1 MHFPPSIKNGRGG
14 WPSTEALVFIPI
26 QSPFFNIG
34 VFIDTMGRFAL
45 CRGTDFPF
53 QKIAFSVSENLQFR
67 FNMVE
72 KWKFRFPIE
81 IVHTKY
87 WKFRLHRDV
96 CYKYIRGSAEEL
108 HGNIFI

>member
-1 MHFPPSIKNGRGG
+1 MWQIHIYTAAVSAMHR
-14 WPSTEALVFIPI
+14 
-26 QSPFFNIG
+26 
-34 VFIDTMGRFAL
+34 RYY
-45 CRGTDFPF
+45 RGTDFPF

>member
-1 MHFPPSIKNGRGG
+1 MESHVRTHAPKHTREDVACS
-14 WPSTEALVFIPI
+14 
-26 QSPFFNIG
+26 
-34 VFIDTMGRFAL
+34 MY
-45 CRGTDFPF
+45 RGTDFPF

>member
-1 MHFPPSIKNGRGG
+1 MH
-14 WPSTEALVFIPI
+14 
-26 QSPFFNIG
+26 
-34 VFIDTMGRFAL
+34 
-45 CRGTDFPF
+45 RGTDFPF
-53 QKIAFSVSENLQFR
+53 QKIAFSVSENLQFH

-96 CYKYIRGSAEEL
+96 CYEYIRGSTEEL
-108 HGNIFI
+108 HGKILQSSKSFIQAALCCMQWYGNGFN

>member
-1 MHFPPSIKNGRGG
+1 MGAGSFVGMAS
-14 WPSTEALVFIPI
+14 STWVCLPFHHLAGFVPVVGAL
-26 QSPFFNIG
+26 NLWG
-34 VFIDTMGRFAL
+34 NL

>member
-1 MHFPPSIKNGRGG
+1 MLEIYPLGGTREGIGCKDYKVPPHIITYMQCNL
-14 WPSTEALVFIPI
+14 E
-26 QSPFFNIG
+26 
-34 VFIDTMGRFAL
+34 DL

-53 QKIAFSVSENLQFR
+53 QNIAFSISENLQFR

>member
-1 MHFPPSIKNGRGG
+1 MPQG
-14 WPSTEALVFIPI
+14 WVHDLDS
-26 QSPFFNIG
+26 S
-34 VFIDTMGRFAL
+34 
-45 CRGTDFPF
+45 RGTDFPF

>member
-1 MHFPPSIKNGRGG
+1 MYIYCTEVPSHKERI
-14 WPSTEALVFIPI
+14 LHVH
-26 QSPFFNIG
+26 
-34 VFIDTMGRFAL
+34 VCMY
-45 CRGTDFPF
+45 RGTDFPF
-53 QKIAFSVSENLQFR
+53 QKTAFSISENLQFH

-72 KWKFRFPIE
+72 KWKFCFPVE

-108 HGNIFI
+108 HGSIFI